1 MNTVHPKILQRIL
14 SVLLDKLTEGQ
25 QLRVTE
31 YILALIRKSRGRR
44 PKTRDVIE
52 VLSWALPDFPLLR
65 ALLRQEEKNS
75 RARRGICHTDSS
87 QPAAQQLSKS
97 TGSSANGLSL
107 QRTQKKRN

>member
-25 QLRVTE
+25 QLRTTE
-31 YILALIRKSRGRR
+31 YILALIRRSRGRR
-44 PKTRDVIE
+44 PKTRDVI
-52 VLSWALPDFPLLR
+52 SWALPDFPLLR

-75 RARRGICHTDSS
+75 RTRRGICHTDLSH
-87 QPAAQQLSKS
+87 PAAQQLSKS

-107 QRTQKKRN
+107 QRKQKKRN